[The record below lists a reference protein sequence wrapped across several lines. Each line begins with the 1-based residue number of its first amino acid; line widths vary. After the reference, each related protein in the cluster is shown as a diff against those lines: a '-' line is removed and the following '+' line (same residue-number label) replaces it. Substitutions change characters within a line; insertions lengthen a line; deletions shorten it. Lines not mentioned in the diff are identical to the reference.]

1 MKDGERCTVYYPNG
15 ERYRGE
21 WSANKKE
28 GKGTIS
34 YKNGNKYEGGFKKGQ
49 RHGQG
54 TLWINEEEEGKF
66 RVLYTGQ
73 WFEGRKQGY
82 GVCVSKSGDRYEG
95 EWLKVRARAWGHRN
109 AFRRTQLLPQHRLLW
124 MHAGSDNF
132 MCAAVC
138 PLGRA

>member
-1 MKDGERCTVYYPNG
+1 MTDTVFRTAMVFASFVLCTHIQAMKDGERCTVYYPNG

-34 YKNGNKYEGGFKKGQ
+34 YKNGNKYEGGFKMGQ

-54 TLWINEEEEGKF
+54 TLWINEEGKF

-73 WFEGRKQGY
+73 WYEGRKQGY
-82 GVCVSKSGDRYEG
+82 GVCVSKNGDRYEG
-95 EWLKVRARAWGHRN
+95 EWLKVRSAYVHT
-109 AFRRTQLLPQHRLLW
+109 RTHT
-124 MHAGSDNF
+124 
-132 MCAAVC
+132 
-138 PLGRA
+138 